1 MNRGCHDGSAP
12 RNDESHCQLQ
22 YNQQLPGGKFI
33 IQKMLKKFQFNLSA
47 DKSAGDEDAPCCHTF
62 VFFKSELFST
72 VILVNIHFTL
82 D

>member
-47 DKSAGDEDAPCCHTF
+47 DKSAGDEDGWKNNAEEEHQD
-62 VFFKSELFST
+62 VQIVDK
-72 VILVNIHFTL
+72 
-82 D
+82 